1 MNYFHYFSEI
11 EDRFQQLRQSG
22 GFLLTPLDWALI
34 ESWKQSEIPLEAVLE
49 GMDRAFEKWHKRK
62 RKFGSVNSL
71 AYCTQEV
78 LETARQMAEG
88 GAAEQARSHD
98 SGFAGGE
105 VEQYLR
111 HQSVGRRLARRHRVR
126 LRRLRSAAADLPA
139 EPQHILRESAD
150 SLEALG
156 AKALDD
162 SEGAVLEEIE
172 QRLSVIEKRIVAVLT
187 QAQTE
192 EDLFG
197 LRQDMDRQLAPYRRK
212 MTADQLSLLE
222 KQYFERATLEA
233 AGVPRLSLFYLN

>member
-34 ESWKQSEIPLEAVLE
+34 ETWKQSEIPLEAVLE
-49 GMDRAFEKWHKRK
+49 GMDRAFEKWHQRK

-88 GAAEQARSHD
+88 GCVEPSRGEE
-98 SGFAGGE
+98 SGFAGSE
-105 VEQYLR
+105 VERYLR
-111 HQSVGRRLARRHRVR
+111 EQAD
-126 LRRLRSAAADLPA
+126 RLRSSASDLPG
-139 EPQHILRESAD
+139 EPRRVLQESAE
-150 SLEALG
+150 SLDALA

-162 SEGAVLEEIE
+162 PDGKDLEEVE

-192 EDLFG
+192 DDLFG

-212 MTADQLSLLE
+212 MTADQISLLE

>member
-1 MNYFHYFSEI
+1 MRLSVEPFVNYFHYFSEI

-111 HQSVGRRLARRHRVR
+111 QQAA
-126 LRRLRSAAADLPA
+126 RLRSAAADLPD
-139 EPQHILRESAD
+139 EPQRILRESAD

-172 QRLSVIEKRIVAVLT
+172 QRLSIIEKRIVAVLT